1 MKKAAAAVL
10 AIFLGSAAHSL
21 PGEISPGAVPGTIN
35 YQGRLERDNSPVTGT
50 VHLYFRIYDAPT
62 GGNLLWQNPAEITVP
77 AVQGMFTAL
86 LEPPVGV
93 FASGSPKYLEV
104 EVESEPLSPREKINS
119 VLYSYVAKKL
129 EDGASVAFSSAT
141 AAYSVYL
148 ATSSG
153 NVAIGTD
160 AATDKLTVNGR
171 VMISGP
177 ASQLCFQSGGIE
189 TLSCM
194 TEAGVGEAVGGVTS
208 NNDSALSAGADG
220 DGNLRFLTAN
230 VERMRLYDNSA
241 SGTLAIGA
249 GAIASPSAGAALDV
263 DGAFYVA
270 NAGIYDR
277 ADGEVNVKENL
288 VVEGGRLRGIDDN
301 SLVIGSPANTI
312 VARTNDA
319 DRLWITSDGNI
330 GAGATAPASERVY
343 SSGNIRATQ
352 GVRGARVSIGAYS
365 NTWTGAANEVRAE
378 DGYHLLLQQTN
389 AYNVGIGTATP
400 LQKLHVG
407 GSVRADYSVIAS
419 SAYFS
424 GSGVTGANP
433 SLEVAGNLKAN
444 TGLGNTVELSSTIIH
459 GSLQVTGQVLGAEGG
474 RPAYLSDDQ
483 TFEGKNVFSELLTVS
498 TDALVASRLGVGV
511 LNFDFGL
518 GVNDRYLQIGD
529 SIPAYQSHPA
539 ALHVVGGADADA
551 RIGLWRGSQE
561 TGGIRTAGAGAMA
574 FTVAG
579 TTRALITSS
588 QFRIQ
593 NSPVWVSPGE
603 SGNPAIFVNQSG
615 DVSMGAQ
622 ISADPTWQLNVDGGI
637 RLLSGPLIFPDGTII
652 ASTNSATAATS
663 ISSLSDAL
671 VQAGLGG
678 SGSVIIKSGAA
689 DGIFVDISGRVAV
702 GHASPTSKLH
712 LRGGDMVIG
721 APFVGSY
728 DTNGY
733 DDLLVAGNLVVDR
746 GIVQRSAVPVELAAA
761 IISGD
766 VHLSTAASGRT
777 GVGTVSPQT
786 KFDVNGDAQ
795 FGAGAQK
802 STFTAAGALNLR
814 TPLTVPS
821 GGTGATTLTG
831 VVKGNGTGAMTALTG
846 TANYNAY
853 WSDAN
858 TIQAEQ
864 YTALTRGGSNADLSG
879 ADQGGIIYKGAS
891 ALAASV
897 SLTGVL
903 KGNNTGAPSAMT
915 GSANAVTRWS
925 AADTIA
931 ASSILNDNGTRFTVA
946 APADFTG
953 AVTTAS
959 SGTFRLTGAANY
971 SVDTSS
977 GILMRAGILNMNSAG
992 RVRNM
997 LDPVSNQDAATK
1009 FYVDDKLDSTS
1020 GSVWKRTGNY
1030 LSGADWLGSI
1040 DSEDL
1045 VFKTNDTTRLTIG
1058 AAGGVTLAAG
1068 NALTVSAFSSAGFVK
1083 NNASGVL
1090 SGGNSIAGTDVTGAA
1105 LTKAD
1110 DTNVTLTLGG
1120 TPATSLL
1127 RAASITAG
1135 WTGQLA
1141 IGRGGTGAASF
1152 SGNEL
1157 VRANAGGTAL
1167 QSSGKTA
1174 PAGTIVGTTDSQTLT
1189 NKTMSTSSVWQGD
1202 AVAVLY
1208 GGTGASTQ
1216 ADART
1221 NLGLGGG
1228 ISKTASVR
1236 NAAGDGACTIIVT
1249 NGVVT
1254 GGNCFPP

>member
-1 MKKAAAAVL
+1 MKKTAAAVL
-10 AIFLGSAAHSL
+10 AIFLGSVAPSPAATF
-21 PGEISPGAVPGTIN
+21 PTGGEISPGAVPGTIN

-50 VHLYFRIYDAPT
+50 VHLYFRVYDAPT
-62 GGNLLWQNPAEITVP
+62 GGNLLWQNPSEITVQ

-86 LEPPVGV
+86 LEPPVSV
-93 FASGSPKYLEV
+93 FSSGSAKYLEV
-104 EVESEPLSPREKINS
+104 EVESETLSPREKINS
-119 VLYSYVAKKL
+119 VVYSYIAKKL
-129 EDGASVAFSSAT
+129 EDGASVGFSSAT

-153 NVAIGTD
+153 NVAIGTIN
-160 AATDKLTVNGR
+160 ATDKLTVNGR

-177 ASQLCFQSGGIE
+177 ASQLCFQSGGPA

-230 VERMRLYDNSA
+230 VERMRLFDNANNGLFSVGPA
-241 SGTLAIGA
+241 AISDPTAISGAK
-249 GAIASPSAGAALDV
+249 LDV
-263 DGAFYVA
+263 DGTVVVSTWGVSERSGGPVPFNPNIWVKGGRVIGANDEYIAIGETNNTIALVSNGSERMRVHTNGYVGINAAAPDTRLTVGGDIRTTTGLRA
-270 NAGIYDR
+270 NA
-277 ADGEVNVKENL
+277 VSV
-288 VVEGGRLRGIDDN
+288 GGF
-301 SLVIGSPANTI
+301 
-312 VARTNDA
+312 
-319 DRLWITSDGNI
+319 
-330 GAGATAPASERVY
+330 
-343 SSGNIRATQ
+343 SG
-352 GVRGARVSIGAYS
+352 
-365 NTWTGAANEVRAE
+365 WTTLANEVRAA
-378 DGYHLLLQQTN
+378 DATHLLLQQSN
-389 AYNVGIGTATP
+389 PYNVGIGTATP

-407 GSVRADYSVIAS
+407 GSIRADYSVIAS

-444 TGLGNTVELSSTIIH
+444 TGLGNTVELSSTTIY

-529 SIPAYQSHPA
+529 SIPAYQNHPA
-539 ALHVVGGADADA
+539 ALYVVGGADADA

-689 DGIFVDISGRVAV
+689 DGIFVDISGRVGV
-702 GHASPTSKLH
+702 GHASPISRLH

-728 DTNGY
+728 DTNGQ
-733 DDLLVAGNLVVDR
+733 DDLLVAGSLVVDQ
-746 GIVQRSAVPVELAAA
+746 GIVQRSAIPVELAAA

-786 KFDVNGDAQ
+786 KFDVNGDAR

-821 GGTGATTLTG
+821 GGTGAISLTG

-864 YTALTRGGSNADLSG
+864 YTALTRGGSNADLSV

-915 GSANAVTRWS
+915 GALNAVTRWS

-931 ASSILNDNGTRFTVA
+931 ASSILSDNGTRFTVA

-953 AVTTAS
+953 AITTAS

-1030 LSGADWLGSI
+1030 LGGSDWLGSI
-1040 DSEDL
+1040 NSSDL

-1058 AAGGVTLAAG
+1058 AAGGVTLASG
-1068 NALTVSAFSSAGFVK
+1068 NGLTVAAFTTQGFVK

-1090 SGGNSIAGTDVTGAA
+1090 SGGNSIADGDVPDNITINGTN
-1105 LTKAD
+1105 
-1110 DTNVTLTLGG
+1110 NVTWASVSKTGSSLANLATRAISDTTGTL
-1120 TPATSLL
+1120 ALD
-1127 RAASITAG
+1127 
-1135 WTGQLA
+1135 
-1141 IGRGGTGAASF
+1141 RGGTGATTAAGARS
-1152 SGNEL
+1152 SLEL
-1157 VRANAGGTAL
+1157 GSMAT
-1167 QSSGKTA
+1167 QSSASVSITGGSIT
-1174 PAGTIVGTTDSQTLT
+1174 GITDL
-1189 NKTMSTSSVWQGD
+1189 
-1202 AVAVLY
+1202 AVAD
-1208 GGTGASTQ
+1208 GGTGAGTA

-1228 ISKTASVR
+1228 FTGTATM
-1236 NAAGDGACTIIVT
+1236 AAGCTLSIT
-1249 NGVVT
+1249 NGIIT
-1254 GGNCFPP
+1254 DTDCN

>member
-1 MKKAAAAVL
+1 MKKTAAAVL
-10 AIFLGSAAHSL
+10 AIFLGSPAPA
-21 PGEISPGAVPGTIN
+21 PAGEISPGAVPGTIN

-50 VHLYFRIYDAPT
+50 VHLYFRVYDAPT
-62 GGNLLWQNPAEITVP
+62 GGNMLWQNPAEITVQ

-86 LEPPVGV
+86 LEPPVSV
-93 FASGSPKYLEV
+93 FSSGSAKYLEV
-104 EVESEPLSPREKINS
+104 EVESETLSPREKINS
-119 VLYSYVAKKL
+119 VVYSYVARKL

-160 AATDKLTVNGR
+160 IATDKLTVNGR

-177 ASQLCFQSGGIE
+177 ASQLCFQSGGPA

-230 VERMRLYDNSA
+230 VERMRLFDNA
-241 SGTLAIGA
+241 SNGLFSVGPAAISDPTAISGA
-249 GAIASPSAGAALDV
+249 KLDV
-263 DGAFYVA
+263 DGTVVVSTWGVSERSGGPVPFNPNIWVKGGRVIGANDEYLAIGETDNTIALVSNGGERMRVHTNGYVGINAVAPDTRLTVGGDIRTTTGLRA
-270 NAGIYDR
+270 NA
-277 ADGEVNVKENL
+277 VSV
-288 VVEGGRLRGIDDN
+288 GGF
-301 SLVIGSPANTI
+301 
-312 VARTNDA
+312 
-319 DRLWITSDGNI
+319 
-330 GAGATAPASERVY
+330 
-343 SSGNIRATQ
+343 SG
-352 GVRGARVSIGAYS
+352 
-365 NTWTGAANEVRAE
+365 WTTLANEVRAA
-378 DGYHLLLQQTN
+378 DVTHLLLQQSN
-389 AYNVGIGTATP
+389 PYNVGIGTATP

-407 GSVRADYSVIAS
+407 GSIRADYSVIAS

-424 GSGVTGANP
+424 GSGVTGSNP
-433 SLEVAGNLKAN
+433 SLEVAGNFKAN
-444 TGLGNTVELSSTIIH
+444 TGLGNTVELSSTTIH
-459 GSLQVTGQVLGAEGG
+459 GSLRVTGQVLGAEGG

-518 GVNDRYLQIGD
+518 GANDRYLQIGD
-529 SIPAYQSHPA
+529 SIPAYQNHPA
-539 ALHVVGGADADA
+539 ALHVVGGAESDA

-579 TTRALITSS
+579 TTRALINSS

-593 NSPVWVSPGE
+593 NSPVWISPGE

-689 DGIFVDISGRVAV
+689 EGIFVDIAGRVGV
-702 GHASPTSKLH
+702 GHAAPTSKLH
-712 LRGGDMVIG
+712 LRGGDMVVG
-721 APFVGSY
+721 APFVGDY
-728 DTNGY
+728 ATNGY
-733 DDLLVAGNLVVDR
+733 DDLLVGGSLVVDR
-746 GIVQRSAVPVELAAA
+746 GIVQRSAIPVELAAA

-777 GVGTVSPQT
+777 GVGTISPQT
-786 KFDVNGDAQ
+786 KFDVNGSAQ
-795 FGAGAQK
+795 FGAGNQK
-802 STFTAAGALNLR
+802 STFTAAGELNLR
-814 TPLTVPS
+814 TPLAVPYGGS
-821 GGTGATTLTG
+821 GVTTLTG
-831 VVKGNGTGAMTALTG
+831 MVRGNGASDMSAVTG
-846 TANYNAY
+846 TANYSAY
-853 WSDAN
+853 WTDAN
-858 TIQAEQ
+858 TIAAEQ
-864 YTALTRGGSNADLSG
+864 YAALTRGGSNADLSG

-903 KGNNTGAPSAMT
+903 KGNDTGAPTAMT

-931 ASSILNDNGTRFTVA
+931 ASAILSDNGTRFTVA

-953 AVTTAS
+953 ALTTAS

-977 GILMRAGILNMNSAG
+977 GIIMRAGILNMNSAG
-992 RVRNM
+992 RIRNM
-997 LDPVSNQDAATK
+997 LDPLSNQDAATK

-1030 LSGADWLGSI
+1030 LSGSDWLGSI

-1068 NALTVSAFSSAGFVK
+1068 NGLTVSAFSSAGFVK

-1090 SGGNSIAGTDVTGAA
+1090 SGGNSIADGDVPDNITINGTN
-1105 LTKAD
+1105 
-1110 DTNVTLTLGG
+1110 NVTWASVSKTGSSLANLATRAISDTTGTL
-1120 TPATSLL
+1120 ALD
-1127 RAASITAG
+1127 
-1135 WTGQLA
+1135 
-1141 IGRGGTGAASF
+1141 RGGTGATTA
-1152 SGNEL
+1152 
-1157 VRANAGGTAL
+1157 AG
-1167 QSSGKTA
+1167 
-1174 PAGTIVGTTDSQTLT
+1174 
-1189 NKTMSTSSVWQGD
+1189 
-1202 AVAVLY
+1202 
-1208 GGTGASTQ
+1208 
-1216 ADART
+1216 ART
-1221 NLGLGGG
+1221 SLELGSMATQNSG
-1228 ISKTASVR
+1228 SVS
-1236 NAAGDGACTIIVT
+1236 
-1249 NGVVT
+1249 
-1254 GGNCFPP
+1254 